1 MSVDTQRIIDFT
13 ISINSI
19 LTTPFQL
26 AISLILL
33 WQQLGIATIGGI
45 SIMIILIPLNG
56 LITSKIRGTFV
67 SLMKAKDKRVKL
79 INEILNGIKVLKL
92 YAWESSFEKK
102 IKEFRE
108 GEVKSLNHQAYWFS
122 GMTLFF
128 SGSTFFVSK

>member
-1 MSVDTQRIIDFT
+1 MSVDTQRIVDFT
-13 ISINSI
+13 INMNDV
-19 LTTPFQL
+19 LTTPLQI

-33 WQQLGIATIGGI
+33 WQQLGIATLGGI

-108 GEVKSLNHQAYWFS
+108 DEIKSLNHQAYWFS

>member
-1 MSVDTQRIIDFT
+1 MSIDTRRIINFT

-33 WQQLGIATIGGI
+33 WQQLGIATLGGI

-56 LITSKIRGTFV
+56 FITSKIRETFV

-108 GEVKSLNHQAYWFS
+108 GEVKSLNHQAYWSS
-122 GMTLFF
+122 GFTFF
-128 SGSTFFVSK
+128 FIGSTFFVSK

>member
-1 MSVDTQRIIDFT
+1 MSVDTQRIVDFT
-13 ISINSI
+13 VSMNDV
-19 LTTPFQL
+19 LTTPFQI

-33 WQQLGIATIGGI
+33 WRQLGIATLGGI
-45 SIMIILIPLNG
+45 SIMIIFIPLNG
-56 LITSKIRGTFV
+56 FITNKIKGTFV

-102 IKEFRE
+102 INEFRE
-108 GEVKSLNHQAYWFS
+108 GEIKSLNHQAYWFS

-128 SGSTFFVSK
+128 AGSTFFVSK

>member
-13 ISINSI
+13 ISINNI
-19 LTTPFQL
+19 LTTPFQI

-45 SIMIILIPLNG
+45 SIMIIFIPLNG
-56 LITSKIRGTFV
+56 LITSKIRGSFV
-67 SLMKAKDKRVKL
+67 RLMKAKDKRVKL

-108 GEVKSLNHQAYWFS
+108 GEVKSLNHQAYWHS

-128 SGSTFFVSK
+128 AGSTFFVSQ